1 MKRTW
6 PRLARKTLFYFC
18 ILAAIV
24 YTAFPVYWAL
34 NMSFMPETKVGEIPV
49 NYAPAP
55 PTLENYGR
63 VLGESIYL
71 AALRNSVIVAGG
83 ATLLSLVIGS
93 LAACAIG
100 RFRFR
105 GRRLMLYLTLSM
117 TMFPQIAVVGAL
129 YQMIVSAGLHNTRSG
144 LILTYLLTT
153 LPFTVWVLASFFRS
167 LPRELEESAYVD
179 GASPL
184 QTFWLILLPLA
195 APGLVTTGLLA
206 FIQSWN
212 EYLFALS
219 FTVDKSAKTVPVVI
233 AQFPGQSQ
241 HHIPYGEIMAG
252 SLIATVPLILLVLIF
267 QRRIV
272 SGMTA
277 GSVKG

>member
-1 MKRTW
+1 MNRHSWKIV
-6 PRLARKTLFYFC
+6 RKALFLFC
-18 ILAAIV
+18 VAVAVI
-24 YTAFPVYWAL
+24 YTVFPVYWAL
-34 NMSFMPETKVGEIPV
+34 NISLLPKGRATTLPLQYIPFPPDFS
-49 NYAPAP
+49 NY
-55 PTLENYGR
+55 
-63 VLGESIYL
+63 VSVFKQSIYVR
-71 AALRNSVIVAGG
+71 ALWNSVIVAGG

-105 GRRLMLYLTLSM
+105 GRRPLMYIVLSM

-129 YQMIVSAGLHNTRSG
+129 YQMILMLDLYNTRSA
-144 LILTYLLTT
+144 LILTYLITT
-153 LPFTVWVLASFFRS
+153 LPFTVWVLSSFFKS

-179 GASPL
+179 GASPF
-184 QTFWLILLPLA
+184 QTFWRILLPLS

-219 FTVDKSAKTVPVVI
+219 FTADKTAKTVPLVI
-233 AQFPGQSQ
+233 AQFPGESQ
-241 HHIPYGEIMAG
+241 HEIPYGEIMAG
-252 SLIATVPLILLVLIF
+252 SLVATVPLIILVLIF

-272 SGMTA
+272 AGMTA
-277 GSVKG
+277 GAVKG